1 MEFIN
6 TIIGVPLGFIMWL
19 CFTLVKN
26 YGIAILLFTLVTKA
40 LMFPLSVWVQKNSI
54 KMIKLKPR
62 LNEIAAAFAGNRDTV
77 TEKQF
82 ALYKQENYKPLA
94 GIIPLL
100 IQIPIILGLITVVYN
115 PLQHLLHID
124 KSVIDALGQK
134 TMQLLGT
141 TELGGA
147 AHLKIIEAVNNPAFS
162 GAFSGL
168 SAPGAADA
176 IAQIKA
182 LDLNFLG
189 INLAATPSLAAW
201 DTLLLIPLLSGAS
214 AFLLSAAQNKVNVLQ
229 REAGW
234 LGRWGMA
241 IFLTLFSLY
250 FAFIVPAGVGL
261 YWVFS
266 NITAMLLMFVV
277 NAMYPPKKYIDYEAL
292 EKSKAAL
299 ERSKEIAKSSRPTA
313 EQKARAKAD
322 YKRFFAD
329 GNTKQLVFY
338 SEESGFY
345 KYFKDVIEELLAS
358 SDIVIHY
365 ITGDPN
371 DQIFSIAKEQPR
383 IQPYYIGE
391 ERFIVL
397 MMKMD
402 ADMVIMTMPDLGNYH
417 IKRSFVRKDVEY
429 VYIDHGPLSYTM
441 ARRKGC
447 VDNFDTVFCIGPHHV
462 AELREMEEM
471 YGTPKK
477 NLMQSGYSLIDNM
490 ITSYKKLEQARR
502 DRPQVVIAPSWQ
514 EGNIL
519 ESCIDPILESLAT
532 IDCKVVVR
540 AHPQF
545 MRHNRALMDDILARY
560 ADRVGEKL
568 VFETNFAT
576 TESIFTSDVLISD
589 WSSASLEFV
598 FTTKKPCLLIDTP
611 MKVINP
617 DYDKFKNKPI
627 DITYRDKVGRR
638 LSVEDAGNAAESV
651 TYLLEHKEEY
661 RRRLEE
667 LTEASVFNIG
677 RSAKVNAA
685 YIIERLGEKAKQH
698 EKEDLLR

>member
-19 CFTLVKN
+19 CFTLAKN

-40 LMFPLSVWVQKNSI
+40 LMFPLSILVQKNSI
-54 KMIKLKPR
+54 KMIRLKPR
-62 LNEIAAAFAGNRDTV
+62 LNEIAAAFAGNRDMV

-82 ALYKQENYKPLA
+82 ALYKQEKYKPLA

-124 KSVIDALGQK
+124 QSVIDALSQK
-134 TMQLLGT
+134 TMQLLGVA
-141 TELGGA
+141 ELGGG
-147 AHLKIIEAVNNPAFS
+147 AHLKIVEAVNNPAFS

-189 INLAATPSLAAW
+189 VNLSATPSLAAW
-201 DTLLLIPLLSGAS
+201 NVLLLIPLLSGAS
-214 AFLLSAAQNKVNVLQ
+214 AFLLSAVQNKINVLQ

-261 YWVFS
+261 YWIFS
-266 NITAMLLMFVV
+266 NLTAVLLMFVV

-292 EKSKAAL
+292 ERSKAAL
-299 ERSKEIAKSSRPTA
+299 ARSKEIEKKLRPTA

-322 YKRFFAD
+322 YRRFFAE

-365 ITGDPN
+365 ITGDPG
-371 DQIFSIAKEQPR
+371 DQIFNIAKQQPR

-391 ERFIVL
+391 ERLIIL

-417 IKRSFVRKDVEY
+417 IKRSYVRKDTEY
-429 VYIDHGPLSYTM
+429 VFIDHGPLSYTM

-447 VDNFDTVFCIGPHHV
+447 VDHFDTVFCIGPHHV

-471 YGTPKK
+471 YCTRKK
-477 NLMQSGYSLIDNM
+477 NLMQSGYSLLDNM
-490 ITSYKKLEQARR
+490 IASYKKLEHVKR

-514 EGNIL
+514 DGNIL
-519 ESCIDPILESLAT
+519 ESCIDPILESLAG

-545 MRHNRALMDDILARY
+545 MRHNRALMDGILSRY
-560 ADRVGEKL
+560 AGHIGEKL

-589 WSSASLEFV
+589 WSSTALEFV

-617 DYDKFKNKPI
+617 DYDIYKNKPI
-627 DITYRDKVGRR
+627 DITYRDKIGRR
-638 LSVEDAGNAAESV
+638 LSVEDAGKAAESV
-651 TYLLEHKEEY
+651 KYLLDHREEY
-661 RRRLEE
+661 RQKLEE
-667 LTEASVFNIG
+667 LTRASVFNIG

-685 YIIERLGEKAKQH
+685 YIIKRLGEKAKQH
-698 EKEDLLR
+698 